1 LITALQYSEIHHEPY
16 FRNRLGLSNQNT
28 LSGVDHGQL
37 WRTDMD
43 KDRVEGAA
51 HRVKGAIKEAVGK
64 VTGDAKTEAE
74 GAAEK
79 AAGKVQNAVGG
90 AKDAVRDALKK

>member
-1 LITALQYSEIHHEPY
+1 
-16 FRNRLGLSNQNT
+16 
-28 LSGVDHGQL
+28 
-37 WRTDMD
+37 MD

-51 HRVKGAIKEAVGK
+51 HQAKGAVKEAIGK
-64 VTGDAKTEAE
+64 VTGDTKTQAE

-90 AKDAVRDALKK
+90 MKDSARDALKK